1 MEERELLES
10 LRTHLV
16 RERIVAPNQGGP
28 VRYEAL
34 KTLARKWNLHKE
46 PGFWRQYNKVDKLAR
61 VLATEAQSRRR
72 YAFSTSAAKE
82 TDSNSAAP
90 AKSRRI
96 QLPAGASI
104 AEQEHMGTSNSGDV
118 GQVLQPYRGDLFG
131 TKSDYSSSLVYLSRR
146 HRDDPAFGGT
156 HSSRSG
162 DKLSAYRDAGRT
174 PNAASARPGMATQPS
189 LLSDTAD
196 HAEAGALDAFLSDMR
211 PASPGFLGDHA
222 GNPSAQSVPNVRD
235 SQGALQP
242 APPSGPNRDSTAS
255 MSTWAS
261 GSQAA
266 GRPTSRAARLA
277 AAAEEDEGEDSS
289 LLGTSVLDILSAVGG
304 LKSGDPSHLSAR
316 RMANH
321 QRESKSPSDSYRSP
335 GGSDAGDDAGEDRK
349 SSLRQQCAL
358 ALRDMSMRKPAAR
371 RAIVAEG
378 AMPALLRVLHES
390 PAGTTS
396 RLTCIVALANLS
408 ALTSGDPRYSFFQER
423 IPPPPHVPKRK
434 GGAHARRVAA
444 AAASVAGEAP
454 SSSELAE
461 VSGVVA
467 ALADVGKGLSL
478 NLGDDA
484 EMKIMILTSLFN
496 FSCHRAYRKVL
507 IASGGVKALLD
518 LLQPV
523 MKTHVKAG
531 LVKPTVPEDLAEL
544 LGAESSDADSPQVRS
559 TVQGARLG
567 LVDAWCLTL
576 GIKALCNISGCWQ
589 GSEALLNNGALEV
602 IAASWDW
609 LTHEQRCS
617 LGAHVLYNLTRSRSY
632 MRRATEEGVV
642 LLLRSVIHACADAH
656 AGVQG
661 TDTPVSLLN
670 TFTLRRTAL
679 ALARMAAAPSAE
691 TYLAHCG
698 AAAALSRVALIQLDE
713 HLPLEQLHV
722 KPQVGV
728 PLTPQSASEM
738 ARRGTMLHVSA
749 ARGRLGKS
757 GAADGRPP
765 SGAAQQAQD
774 AALASAV
781 SHPGVPQSAPD
792 AAAAPPSVVFD
803 MEYGAG
809 VALVTSSKVVG
820 LLQNSHAQAR
830 AGSPQAHTGSSPN
843 SRSIVPA
850 DRGLSL
856 LSATLVRRKVAMALA
871 RLTWQT
877 PRAAHIIS
885 QHNVARALAALAQSS
900 DGPTRK
906 VALTAI
912 VNAFKAP
919 EGASSLLEGGV
930 VASLT
935 QLAQAMEA
943 EDEAGA
949 ALLPERPLLTQA
961 MFNMSC
967 HRELRETVM
976 SMTTDDV
983 TSFAPANGGAA
994 AYEFAA
1000 SGQSDADA
1008 DSGSDLLA
1016 VFKCNLTLAVN
1027 AQRRLA
1033 ETHAA
1038 RSREDVAAARSAAIA
1053 AAEAARSTA
1062 HGADAY
1068 ANEGEGK
1075 EDGKAS
1081 DAAASSS
1088 RPRGLKV
1095 SIGGAATFG
1104 GGIAGARDP
1113 NDPSM
1118 SPTSMRHRLASQDA
1132 ALKQDINTVN
1142 KKQWVLVDGTEAPET
1157 APEPAVVLSFA
1168 LATLRN
1174 LSTGEGWERHVLAC
1188 PQLLALLRSLLQ
1200 PGSPRFALLSAAAP
1214 VPLTKPPVLA
1224 GAGRGGAA
1232 SQTVAAMREPD
1243 KALAVPVTMSLE
1255 GNSVPHVDLAAF
1267 NMSGTSEEKEGDEE
1281 QQPAAPAPAT
1291 PRVGSAAV
1299 GVLAYPTCQAPLAC
1313 LADAIG
1319 VIANLSLTSSQARD
1333 SMVHEGLLALLIPI
1347 ATSPLRSMLTV
1358 AYAQSVFDVHSIV
1371 GGRLAAASRMADMAI
1386 RNVQVAA
1393 SELKG
1398 PSVNVNNIQVD
1409 LATALAPTEDGSDLG
1424 SPEGGAPSLASPV
1437 PGGPSGPSMSLKEKQ
1452 AAAKAA
1458 AAPKRALPPAT
1469 HGAALQSQVAEHS
1482 EAQVELLGRTATVL
1496 RNQCAI
1502 ALSAMAT
1509 DTADSARLVGLGVM
1523 EALVALCTFTRDG
1536 DPIRQRVTAALR
1548 ILSEDMSVST
1558 RMVYN
1563 AHAVPVAVDLCGSSM
1578 SGVRQEAVGLLYN
1591 LSRVENAEDEMVE
1604 AGVVPALLVIALIK
1618 NSDAPTQAT
1627 CMETLHN
1634 LMASP
1639 MVRLAVLH
1647 QGVIWALQK
1656 LSLSADVRT
1665 QRACAITLYRL
1676 AHDGDAQALLVR
1688 EGGLRSVIS
1697 VLTQGSDADPA
1708 ARAAGRAGGTLRDG
1722 SSDPAASDSTL
1733 MHANGGM
1740 LEMLMAMQG
1749 MDAATRA
1756 GLEVDSQWKPHA
1768 LLFSNQLH
1776 SSGNDTSAAGQ
1787 RLLPVPVGAEI
1798 PEILRVTGPSSDD
1811 LVVQGALLPGMGNR
1825 TGASLGGADP
1835 SVISSNTDP
1844 VVGAFFAGVLAA
1856 VSREKGSEARLVAE
1870 GAVEALVLLA
1880 TRAVA
1885 SEEDD
1890 EEDAYAEQAEDR
1902 ERSATQLA
1910 ADGAVKDRR
1919 SLLLS
1924 CAAGLYNISCAPSE
1938 ALKRRV
1944 VAGGAPAVFVRLAAS
1959 DEHAIPVRRQS
1970 AAGLINLLWGS
1981 VGKGSMSRAVVKA
1994 GAVRAFTALAAD
2006 GVYGDAFA
2014 CTTAL
2019 HYLSLMPNTAGN
2031 LVEEGA
2037 VEGCVALAAR
2047 TARTLRHDTT
2057 GGTGVDVSKALDVAQ
2072 AALTTLTNLCASA
2085 RGACRE
2091 KLLCL
2096 DLTEEAVNSGIVVP
2110 KTLSPGAAPLIAT
2123 LVAAGNEF
2131 VSFAHRLAASP
2142 QVAEYAPLRFT
2153 VHPLLSAAAES
2164 VGLTLPG
2171 ADGRVNVALSN
2182 LEACMMALDGILA
2195 VLVRAALPTPDDDM
2209 VGLTEDGVAM
2219 DVAQYAVSSASDSAH
2234 SLVLSGVLSLLR
2246 DVLNL
2251 PAEQVPPAT
2260 VARATL
2266 ALRALSIHDV
2276 LHAATAELEADAF
2289 KSRGSKASMLSPLVT
2304 LVQRLTYRL
2313 GGLADDEEYS
2323 LAATAAALG
2332 AAAPVPKGN
2341 AALEGKVAEAD
2352 EGEEES
2358 SDSDSDEDYGQA
2370 EEGADISMPAERQV
2384 SAASGGSA
2392 GAAGQGDDNEQ
2403 LAGALDGNDSGDDA
2417 DSAVDASEGKS
2428 AGKPAAAQMSSSS
2441 AGTASV
2447 RDQQGDTE
2455 RTDDAESAKVM
2466 SDAARAVTVWDAW
2479 VAGETL
2485 SHAARVLCSMATHQV
2500 TRPSLILAG
2509 AAPALIAV
2517 SDMPGVD
2524 PRLRH
2529 ACLRGLCE
2537 LAIARDDSV
2546 DAGTG
2551 KDITAQALAASAA
2564 QEPELRAQ
2572 LSSMVRKQVDPELGS
2587 AVLAAG
2593 RAGSH
2598 AVSAGPSQD
2607 RPNRQ
2612 ESAGVAAAVAS
2623 AGEGGTGD
2631 VVESGAV
2638 SALVAVMGGGRQ
2650 GDSDLMG
2657 EALDAEE
2664 HQLVEVAAGVPRP
2677 LNALVKAVPVA
2688 SLGAREM
2695 HRPLGVPSSKLP
2707 SVFALSMSA
2716 DSSSDAEEYYTL
2728 GRWLGVPLP
2737 DLPQLTGAQPAG
2749 DAPVGGERG
2758 NTPQPRVQAPAAP
2771 AREVTK
2777 ATVPA
2782 PPAGS
2787 LVLGAETRVGYLP
2800 HPTTIVRLSQWLE
2813 EVMGEALE
2821 EEAAAAKGGRTATA
2835 EDDEQDAVGLAD
2847 AGFEVDVPAPV
2858 LYGACGFMRYPGF
2871 YVPDA
2876 IVAHVNHMKEA
2887 AKRGTT
2893 SGRNS
2898 SMDSGFMA
2906 NHAFEEEAAAIGAAS
2921 KAPLGYGVRPSD
2933 LDALLCVVPQLVLQ
2947 MLAPPDPHHT
2957 ATVDISVI
2965 NASSSHGQLPSAG
2978 DSVAGSP
2985 GGGASDA
2992 GSISG
2997 ESGVRQRTASITQ
3010 ADMDLTGFTT
3020 ENATK
3025 KRKAARRASTGY
3037 KLNNIFAS
3045 NSDARGRADFD
3056 ISAYGVSH
3064 GPTWPKVS
3072 PEDIGVDVKRD
3083 PLMLVSAGGDRSPA
3097 GLMSGGAAAFGARPS
3112 TANSIA
3118 TMAGAAHAPVSARR
3132 GKRHRSAAYLS
3143 SAIAAVLLR
3152 TAVEDGRE
3160 VSYHRGRA
3168 AAVAVALGSSPEAV
3182 AEEQRSGRSLHDFTS
3197 RIVGSAGGD
3206 SAYAMGSNTAAA
3218 AAQAIALDVVP
3229 DGVGLD
3235 DTDYVSSR
3243 RLEQTDD
3250 DFSAWVD
3257 GWGRKIFGAS
3267 LDDGDE
3273 AMETNTSAEENRL
3286 AELARLDAELH
3297 SRGSSSS
3304 RRSVDNASSWF
3315 GSSANM
3321 AAGVSGAGNGTPS
3334 ASNSGRGGPASAAD
3348 LNVNSLSVGGAG
3360 SSVSERPVHVWP
3372 GSLKWEVAFIVPA
3385 EPEAARRIA
3394 LPNCTNAEA
3403 LEALNG
3409 TLPSSALRAVALH
3422 ARRRVEAAVALVE
3435 DERLAQSSSGYLV
3448 HASEVT
3454 GAHTEKYDQ
3463 VSGQIPPLEA
3473 APAGMSPE
3481 AALPALLT
3489 STLGH
3494 VLTAAVMAVPGLTF
3508 TEVEA
3513 NALHRA
3519 AIGGEQGSPGRRHAA
3534 SKLGD
3539 SVGSAGPEHP
3549 SGQEVGGGVA
3559 LEDAFGSGVRS
3570 GEPLQA
3576 RKVATPPA
3584 GSRGVPGP
3592 RTKLVAQRAPG
3603 AQYSTASAQAE
3614 GSSTPSSG
3622 TRKPSRKVKRAG
3634 PTAPSAPPAVAAET
3648 VSSAMRRLEGR
3659 AQRSSV

>member
-10 LRTHLV
+10 LRTHLI

-72 YAFSTSAAKE
+72 YAFSTSSGKDAE
-82 TDSNSAAP
+82 SNSAP
-90 AKSRRI
+90 PPKSKRT

-104 AEQEHMGTSNSGDV
+104 SEHEHMAHSASGDV
-118 GQVLQPYRGDLFG
+118 GSVLQPYKGDLFG

-146 HRDDPAFGGT
+146 HRDDPAFGGAQ
-156 HSSRSG
+156 SSRAS
-162 DKLSAYRDAGRT
+162 DKLAAYRDSGRT
-174 PNAASARPGMATQPS
+174 GTSASSKGGLVSQPS

-196 HAEAGALDAFLSDMR
+196 HGETGALDAFLSDLR
-211 PASPGFLGDHA
+211 PSSPGFLGDNA
-222 GNPSAQSVPNVRD
+222 GNPSAQSTANIRN
-235 SQGALQP
+235 SQGMLQP
-242 APPSGPNRDSTAS
+242 APPSEPNRDSTGTMA
-255 MSTWAS
+255 TWAS
-261 GSQAA
+261 ASHAA
-266 GRPTSRAARLA
+266 GRPASRAARLA
-277 AAAEEDEGEDSS
+277 AAAEEEEGEDSS

-304 LKSGDPSHLSAR
+304 LKSTESANYTAR
-316 RMANH
+316 RTATKGATH
-321 QRESKSPSDSYRSP
+321 RESKSPSDSYRSP
-335 GGSDAGDDAGEDRK
+335 GGSEAGDESGEDRK

-390 PAGTTS
+390 TAGSAS

-408 ALTSGDPRYSFFQER
+408 ALTSGDPRYSFYQER

-444 AAASVAGEAP
+444 AAASVAGETP
-454 SSSELAE
+454 SPSELSE

-484 EMKIMILTSLFN
+484 EMKIMILTAMFN

-518 LLQPV
+518 LFQPV

-531 LVKPTVPEDLAEL
+531 LVKPGIPEDLSEL
-544 LGAESSDADSPQVRS
+544 LGAQSNDIENASVRS

-576 GIKALCNISGCWQ
+576 GVKALCNISGCWQ
-589 GSEALLNNGALEV
+589 GAESLLNNGALEV
-602 IAASWDW
+602 IASAWDW

-617 LGAHVLYNLTRSRSY
+617 LGAHVLYNLTRSRAY
-632 MRRATEEGVV
+632 MRRANEEGVV
-642 LLLRSVIHACADAH
+642 LLLRSVIHSCADAH

-661 TDTPVSLLN
+661 TGAPVSLLN
-670 TFTLRRTAL
+670 TFTLRRAAL

-698 AAAALSRVALIQLDE
+698 AAAALSRVALIHLEE
-713 HLPLEQLHV
+713 HLPLEQLHA

-728 PLTPQSASEM
+728 PLTPQAASEM

-765 SGAAQQAQD
+765 SGVAQQAQD

-809 VALVTSSKVVG
+809 VVLVTSSKVAG
-820 LLQNSHAQAR
+820 LVQNSHAQAR
-830 AGSPQAHTGSSPN
+830 AGSGQGMASPVHSSG
-843 SRSIVPA
+843 SIVPA
-850 DRGLSL
+850 DRSLSL
-856 LSATLVRRKVAMALA
+856 LSATLVRRKVAMALN

-885 QHNVARALAALAQSS
+885 QHNVARAFAALAQSE

-906 VALTAI
+906 VALTGI
-912 VNAFKAP
+912 VNSFKAP
-919 EGASSLLEGGV
+919 QGAPYLLEGGV

-935 QLAQAMEA
+935 QLAQAMETG
-943 EDEAGA
+943 DESGA

-976 SMTTDDV
+976 GMTVDDV
-983 TSFAPANGGAA
+983 SSFKPAFGSAA
-994 AYEFAA
+994 AYKFAA
-1000 SGQSDADA
+1000 TGRTDSDV
-1008 DSGSDLLA
+1008 DSDSDVLA

-1033 ETHAA
+1033 ETHVS
-1038 RSREDVAAARSAAIA
+1038 RSREDVASARSAAVA
-1053 AAEAARSTA
+1053 AAEAARSSM
-1062 HGADAY
+1062 GADVFS
-1068 ANEGEGK
+1068 NEGEIK
-1075 EDGKAS
+1075 EDSKAA
-1081 DAAASSS
+1081 DTPVAIS
-1088 RPRGLKV
+1088 RPRGLNV

-1118 SPTSMRHRLASQDA
+1118 SPTSMRHRMAAQDA

-1142 KKQWVLVDGTEAPET
+1142 RKQWVLVDGTEAPEA

-1174 LSTGEGWERHVLAC
+1174 LSTGEGWERHILAC
-1188 PQLLALLRSLLQ
+1188 PDLLALLRTLLQ
-1200 PGSPRFALLSAAAP
+1200 PGSPRFALLSSPAP
-1214 VPLTKPPVLA
+1214 VPLAKPPVLA
-1224 GAGRGGAA
+1224 GAARSGA
-1232 SQTVAAMREPD
+1232 SNGNQSVTAMREPD

-1255 GNSVPHVDLAAF
+1255 GNSVPHVDIAVF
-1267 NMSGTSEEKEGDEE
+1267 NMSGTSEEMEGDE
-1281 QQPAAPAPAT
+1281 QQRTAPPAPTT

-1319 VIANLSLTSSQARD
+1319 IIANLSLTSSQARD

-1371 GGRLAAASRMADMAI
+1371 GGRLVAASRMADMAI

-1393 SELKG
+1393 TELKG
-1398 PSVNVNNIQVD
+1398 PSVNVNNIEVD
-1409 LATALAPTEDGSDLG
+1409 LATALASAEDGSDLV
-1424 SPEGGAPSLASPV
+1424 SSEGASPSMAS
-1437 PGGPSGPSMSLKEKQ
+1437 PAAQGPALSLKEKQ
-1452 AAAKAA
+1452 AAAAKASQ
-1458 AAPKRALPPAT
+1458 APKRPLPPSN
-1469 HGAALQSQVAEHS
+1469 HSAALQGQVAEHS
-1482 EAQVELLGRTATVL
+1482 ELQVELLGRTATVL

-1708 ARAAGRAGGTLRDG
+1708 ARAAGRAAGTLRDG
-1722 SSDPAASDSTL
+1722 SSDPSASDTTL
-1733 MHANGGM
+1733 MQANGGM
-1740 LEMLMAMQG
+1740 LETLMAMQG

-1756 GLEVDSQWKPHA
+1756 GLEVDAQWKPHA

-1776 SSGNDTSAAGQ
+1776 STGNDTSASGQ
-1787 RLLPVPVGAEI
+1787 RLLPVPIGAEI
-1798 PEILRVTGPSSDD
+1798 PEILRANGPSSDD
-1811 LVVQGALLPGMGNR
+1811 LVVQGALLPGGGTR
-1825 TGASLGGADP
+1825 LGASLGGADP

-1880 TRAVA
+1880 TRAV
-1885 SEEDD
+1885 SSPEEDD
-1890 EEDAYAEQAEDR
+1890 EDSPFNQEQSDGR
-1902 ERSATQLA
+1902 ERSATQIA

-2006 GVYGDAFA
+2006 GVYSDAFA

-2019 HYLSLMPNTAGN
+2019 HYLSLMPNTAGH

-2047 TARTLRHDTT
+2047 AARTLRHDKT
-2057 GGTGVDVSKALDVAQ
+2057 GGIGVDVSKALDVAQ

-2091 KLLCL
+2091 KLLSL
-2096 DLTEEAVNSGIVVP
+2096 DLTDEAVNCGIVVP
-2110 KTLSPGAAPLIAT
+2110 KTLSPGAAPLVAV
-2123 LVAAGNEF
+2123 LVAAGNEY
-2131 VSFAHRLAASP
+2131 VSFAHRLSATAA
-2142 QVAEYAPLRFT
+2142 VAEHPPLRFT

-2164 VGLTLPG
+2164 VGMKLPG
-2171 ADGRVNVALSN
+2171 ADGCVNVALSN

-2209 VGLTEDGVAM
+2209 VGHSEEGVAM

-2234 SLVLSGVLSLLR
+2234 SLVLSGVLNLLR
-2246 DVLNL
+2246 DVLHL
-2251 PAEQVPPAT
+2251 PTEQVPPAT

-2289 KSRGSKASMLSPLVT
+2289 KSRNSKLSMLSPLVA

-2313 GGLADDEEYS
+2313 GGLADDEEYAM
-2323 LAATAAALG
+2323 AATAAALG
-2332 AAAPVPKGN
+2332 AAAPAPKGG
-2341 AALEGKVAEAD
+2341 AALEGKLAEA
-2352 EGEEES
+2352 EEEEDS
-2358 SDSDSDEDYGQA
+2358 SDSDEDYGQA
-2370 EEGADISMPAERQV
+2370 EEGADLNVAAQRKA
-2384 SAASGGSA
+2384 SASSTGDSA
-2392 GAAGQGDDNEQ
+2392 DQDGGDDNEKF
-2403 LAGALDGNDSGDDA
+2403 AGALDGSDGGDDA
-2417 DSAVDASEGKS
+2417 DGDAGEEIASKAAS
-2428 AGKPAAAQMSSSS
+2428 NSTAATTTIATSRDTSSAAA
-2441 AGTASV
+2441 
-2447 RDQQGDTE
+2447 E
-2455 RTDDAESAKVM
+2455 DAEAAKVM

-2546 DAGTG
+2546 DAGAG

-2593 RAGSH
+2593 RAGSS
-2598 AVSAGPSQD
+2598 AVSAGPNQD
-2607 RPNRQ
+2607 RNSRR

-2623 AGEGGTGD
+2623 AGESGSGD

-2707 SVFALSMSA
+2707 SVFALSISA
-2716 DSSSDAEEYYTL
+2716 DSSSDSEEYYTL

-2737 DLPQLTGAQPAG
+2737 DLPQFAPAAAG
-2749 DAPVGGERG
+2749 DTQAHSGRERG
-2758 NTPQPRVQAPAAP
+2758 DTPQPRAAP
-2771 AREVTK
+2771 VAPVREATK
-2777 ATVPA
+2777 ATIPA

-2800 HPTTIVRLSQWLE
+2800 HPTTIGRMSQWLE
-2813 EVMGEALE
+2813 DVMSEALK
-2821 EEAAAAKGGRTATA
+2821 EEAAAAKGGRTAAA
-2835 EDDEQDAVGLAD
+2835 EDEDEDAVGVQD
-2847 AGFEVDVPAPV
+2847 AGFEVNVPPPV

-2871 YVPDA
+2871 YGTDY
-2876 IVAHVNHMKEA
+2876 IVGHVNHMQEA
-2887 AKRGTT
+2887 AKRGSN

-2898 SMDSGFMA
+2898 SLDNGFLSS
-2906 NHAFEEEAAAIGAAS
+2906 HVFEEEAAVIGAAS

-2933 LDALLCVVPQLVLQ
+2933 LDALLCTVPQLVLQ
-2947 MLAPPDPHHT
+2947 MLAPPDPNHT

-2965 NASSSHGQLPSAG
+2965 HPTSSHSQLPGTA
-2978 DSVAGSP
+2978 DSTAGSP
-2985 GGGASDA
+2985 GRVDSDL
-2992 GSISG
+2992 GSTSG
-2997 ESGVRQRTASITQ
+2997 ESSRQRSPSIAQ
-3010 ADMDLTGFTT
+3010 ADMDLTGFIT
-3020 ENATK
+3020 ETATK

-3045 NSDARGRADFD
+3045 KGDARSQADFD

-3072 PEDIGVDVKRD
+3072 PEDIGVDVRRD
-3083 PLMLVSAGGDRSPA
+3083 PLVLVSAGGDCSPA
-3097 GLMSGGAAAFGARPS
+3097 GLMSGGATAFGARPN

-3197 RIVGSAGGD
+3197 KIVGSAGGD

-3257 GWGRKIFGAS
+3257 GWGRKVFGAS

-3286 AELARLDAELH
+3286 VELARLDAELH
-3297 SRGSSSS
+3297 SRGSSGS

-3321 AAGVSGAGNGTPS
+3321 AAGAGNNTPG
-3334 ASNSGRGGPASAAD
+3334 ASGSGRVVVSAAD
-3348 LNVNSLSVGGAG
+3348 LNGNSLSVGGAG

-3394 LPNCTNAEA
+3394 LPNCSSADA

-3409 TLPSSALRAVALH
+3409 TLPSSALRAVATH
-3422 ARRRVEAAVALVE
+3422 ARRRIEAAVAVVE

-3448 HASEVT
+3448 HASEVS
-3454 GAHTEKYDQ
+3454 GAHTNKYDY

-3489 STLGH
+3489 STLAH
-3494 VLTAAVMAVPGLTF
+3494 VLTAAVMAVPGVTF

-3513 NALHRA
+3513 NSLHRA
-3519 AIGGEQGSPGRRHAA
+3519 AIGGEQSSPGRRRGAA
-3534 SKLGD
+3534 SGLGD
-3539 SVGSAGPEHP
+3539 TGASDGTVHP

-3559 LEDAFGSGVRS
+3559 LDDDAEYSIRS
-3570 GEPLQA
+3570 GEALQT
-3576 RKVATPPA
+3576 RRVATPPGG
-3584 GSRGVPGP
+3584 GSPAERGP
-3592 RTKLVAQRAPG
+3592 RTHQVAQRAHA
-3603 AQYSTASAQAE
+3603 AQE
-3614 GSSTPSSG
+3614 GSQGNGAVLNSSG
-3622 TRKPSRKVKRAG
+3622 TRKPSRRVKRAG
-3634 PTAPSAPPAVAAET
+3634 NNSQSAAAPPAVAAET
-3648 VSSAMRRLEGR
+3648 VSSAMRRLEGQALR
-3659 AQRSSV
+3659 GSK